1 MRLWGP
7 SRLPMRTCAQSRHVP
22 FELLKPLLGAD
33 LTSRQVFELIVPALV
48 NAGLEDTCSRL
59 IDFLTVALVQPTEE
73 RSEPYTLIPQL
84 RTAGYIPGLE
94 AISHRRETIIYRDL
108 PALHPAVSR
117 PTSSDPALLDVARGM
132 RDMVAEAHDERT
144 ARFDNWEEARRHRT
158 IREKL
163 GEAIVDRHLLLC
175 GVSNDDALP
184 ALYHEWAAHPCE
196 LSERWVMQQAVD
208 AYCASQGMPP
218 FEVTPTHVMAFKNF
232 RFAGISYFDIETG
245 LPPFSVTPDDA
256 TSPADRVMLAIDRG
270 RGNAFNLGTDPESG
284 AISPSDVGRLRNTG
298 GYVPQSWTEAR
309 AQLRST
315 SGLLG
320 ALVGNNHPVMLVYGR
335 FLRMYERMQTRL
347 ESGLDD
353 SHGRRLDPAIMNF
366 HAQLAWRNWLV
377 TQLDSSDEALS
388 ALRIFAK
395 A

>member
-1 MRLWGP
+1 
-7 SRLPMRTCAQSRHVP
+7 
-22 FELLKPLLGAD
+22 
-33 LTSRQVFELIVPALV
+33 
-48 NAGLEDTCSRL
+48 
-59 IDFLTVALVQPTEE
+59 
-73 RSEPYTLIPQL
+73 
-84 RTAGYIPGLE
+84 
-94 AISHRRETIIYRDL
+94 
-108 PALHPAVSR
+108 
-117 PTSSDPALLDVARGM
+117 
-132 RDMVAEAHDERT
+132 VAEAHDERT

-184 ALYHEWAAHPCE
+184 ALYHEWVAHPCE